1 MLKILSKIFIKN
13 YENTNDLKVRKSY
26 GLMSGIV
33 GMVSNILLSIIK
45 VISGIISGSIAIL
58 ADGLNNISDGASSL
72 ITFIAFK
79 LSDTPADKK
88 HPFGHQRIEY
98 VGGVIVSIVIIF
110 VGIMLASSS
119 FSKIINPEEL
129 DFSNYYLIL
138 IILTISILIKL
149 WLWFFYNRIGK
160 LIKSESLFASAADSR
175 NDVITTLA
183 VLISLIIGFYT
194 GWKVD
199 GYFGMAIAIYIII
212 SGIQLVKE
220 TVSPLLGEA
229 PNDEFVVEIEKRIKS
244 YEGVL
249 GVHDL
254 VIHSY
259 GPAKSFITVHVEVD
273 ASIDVSISHD
283 AIDNIELDFLN
294 DNINLVIH
302 MDPVDINNPNTLEL
316 KAKVEEIIV
325 GYSSEL
331 SFHDFRIV
339 KGTTHSNI
347 LFDLVIP
354 SGFKISDSEI
364 EDVITKEIKK
374 IDKTFN
380 VIIIFDHNYI
390 G

>member
-1 MLKILSKIFIKN
+1 M
-13 YENTNDLKVRKSY
+13 
-26 GLMSGIV
+26 
-33 GMVSNILLSIIK
+33 
-45 VISGIISGSIAIL
+45 
-58 ADGLNNISDGASSL
+58 
-72 ITFIAFK
+72 
-79 LSDTPADKK
+79 
-88 HPFGHQRIEY
+88 
-98 VGGVIVSIVIIF
+98 
-110 VGIMLASSS
+110 
-119 FSKIINPEEL
+119 
-129 DFSNYYLIL
+129 
-138 IILTISILIKL
+138 
-149 WLWFFYNRIGK
+149 
-160 LIKSESLFASAADSR
+160 
-175 NDVITTLA
+175 
-183 VLISLIIGFYT
+183 
-194 GWKVD
+194 
-199 GYFGMAIAIYIII
+199 
-212 SGIQLVKE
+212 
-220 TVSPLLGEA
+220 
-229 PNDEFVVEIEKRIKS
+229 
-244 YEGVL
+244 
-249 GVHDL
+249 
-254 VIHSY
+254 
-259 GPAKSFITVHVEVD
+259 HVEVD